1 LNKFLRENLT
11 AKTPGRQVK
20 FEEFS
25 LDHVREAQELIR
37 PILHRTPLFTSRF
50 LSEQTGAE
58 IWLKA
63 ELFQKTGSF
72 KPRGAINR
80 LKHFTDEEKKKGI
93 VTVSAGNHAQAVAF
107 AASREKIPC
116 TVVMPA
122 SAPANK
128 LEATRDYGA
137 TVILHDEMSTIF
149 ERTEEVRREKDAILL
164 HPFNDPYVIAGQG
177 TVGLEIFEDLPQ
189 ADVVVAGIG
198 GGALASGIA
207 FALKNLNPR
216 VRMIGVE
223 PEGAPTM
230 TRALEAGKP
239 VRLEKMSSI
248 ADGLSAPIVGEWTLA
263 MVQKYVDEIL
273 LVKDS
278 EIIDAIQL
286 LLQRA
291 KLLVEP
297 AGAAGTAALITGKLG
312 DVKGKKV
319 VLVLSGGN
327 LSLEL
332 LKSWL

>member
-1 LNKFLRENLT
+1 VKIEELTLNDIK
-11 AKTPGRQVK
+11 
-20 FEEFS
+20 
-25 LDHVREAQELIR
+25 EAQKQIR
-37 PILHRTPLFTSRF
+37 PILHRTPLVTSRY
-50 LSEQTGAE
+50 LSERTGAE
-58 IWLKA
+58 VLLKA

-80 LKHFTDEEKKKGI
+80 LKHFTVAEKKKGI
-93 VTVSAGNHAQAVAF
+93 VSVSAGNHAQAVAF
-107 AASREKIPC
+107 AASREQIPC
-116 TVVMPA
+116 TIVMPA
-122 SAPANK
+122 SAPSNK

-137 TVILHDEMSTIF
+137 TVILHDDMTTIF

-177 TVGLEIFEDLPQ
+177 TVGLEIFEDLPD
-189 ADVVVAGIG
+189 ADVVVVGIG

-207 FALKNLNPR
+207 FTLKNLNPPIR
-216 VRMIGVE
+216 IIGVE

-230 TRALEAGKP
+230 TRALEAGRP
-239 VRLEKMSSI
+239 VRLEKMTSI

-278 EIIDAIQL
+278 DIITAIQI

-297 AGAAGTAALITGKLG
+297 AGAAGTAALITGKVR
-312 DVKGKKV
+312 DIQGKKV
-319 VLVLSGGN
+319 VLILSGGN

-332 LKSWL
+332 LKTWL

>member
-1 LNKFLRENLT
+1 MQAGRLRSISMD
-11 AKTPGRQVK
+11 Q
-20 FEEFS
+20 
-25 LDHVREAQELIR
+25 VREAQELIR
-37 PILHRTPLFTSRF
+37 PILHRTPLVTSRY

-58 IWLKA
+58 VWLKA

-80 LKHFTDEEKKKGI
+80 LKHFTEEEKKKGI

-107 AASREKIPC
+107 AASMEKIPC

-122 SAPANK
+122 SAPSNK

-137 TVILHDEMSTIF
+137 TVILHEEMSTIF
-149 ERTEEVRREKDAILL
+149 ERTEEVRRAKDAILL

-177 TVGLEIFEDLPQ
+177 TVGLEIFEDLPE

-207 FALKNLNPR
+207 FSMKSLNPR
-216 VRMIGVE
+216 VRIVGVE

-248 ADGLSAPIVGEWTLA
+248 ADGLSAPVVGEWTLA

-278 EIIDAIQL
+278 EIIQAIQV
-286 LLQRA
+286 LLQRT

-312 DVKGKKV
+312 DVQGKKV

-327 LSLEL
+327 LSLDL
-332 LKSWL
+332 LKTWL

>member
-1 LNKFLRENLT
+1 MQVGRLR
-11 AKTPGRQVK
+11 
-20 FEEFS
+20 S
-25 LDHVREAQELIR
+25 ISMDHVREAQELIR
-37 PILHRTPLFTSRF
+37 PILHRTPLFSSRY
-50 LSEQTGAE
+50 LSAQTGAE

-63 ELFQKTGSF
+63 ELLQKTGSF

-80 LKHFTDEEKKKGI
+80 LKHFSEEEKKKGI

-128 LEATRDYGA
+128 LEATRGYGA

-177 TVGLEIFEDLPQ
+177 TVGLEIYEDLAE

-198 GGALASGIA
+198 GGALVSGIA
-207 FALKNLNPR
+207 FALKSLNPR

-239 VRLEKMSSI
+239 VRLEKLSSI
-248 ADGLSAPIVGEWTLA
+248 ADGLSAPVVGEWTLA
-263 MVQKYVDEIL
+263 MVQKYVDEIVI
-273 LVKDS
+273 VKDS
-278 EIIDAIQL
+278 EIIDAMKV

-312 DVKGKKV
+312 DVQGKKV

-332 LKSWL
+332 LKGWL

>member
-1 LNKFLRENLT
+1 MQAGHLRSI
-11 AKTPGRQVK
+11 
-20 FEEFS
+20 S
-25 LDHVREAQELIR
+25 LDDVREAQELIR
-37 PILHRTPLFTSRF
+37 PILHRTPLVTSRY
-50 LSEQTGAE
+50 LSEQTGTE
-58 IWLKA
+58 VWLKA

-93 VTVSAGNHAQAVAF
+93 VSVSAGNHAQAVAF
-107 AASREKIPC
+107 AASREQIPC
-116 TVVMPA
+116 TIVMPS

-128 LEATRDYGA
+128 LEATRGYGA
-137 TVILHDEMSTIF
+137 TVILHEEMSTIF
-149 ERTEEVRREKDAILL
+149 ERTEQVRREKDAILL

-177 TVGLEIFEDLPQ
+177 TVGLEIFEDLPD
-189 ADVVVAGIG
+189 AEVVIVGIG

-216 VRMIGVE
+216 VRIIGVE

-278 EIIDAIQL
+278 EIITAIQI

-312 DVKGKKV
+312 DVQGKKI

-332 LKSWL
+332 LKTWL

>member
-1 LNKFLRENLT
+1 MQVR
-11 AKTPGRQVK
+11 TPAVHMK
-20 FEEFS
+20 IEELS
-25 LDHVREAQELIR
+25 LDDVREAQELIR
-37 PILHRTPLFTSRF
+37 PILHRTPLFTSRY
-50 LSEQTGAE
+50 LSEKTGAE
-58 IWLKA
+58 VWLKG

-93 VTVSAGNHAQAVAF
+93 VSVSAGNHAQAVAF

-137 TVILHDEMSTIF
+137 TVILHDNMSTIF

-177 TVGLEIFEDLPQ
+177 TVGLEIFEDLPD
-189 ADVVVAGIG
+189 ADVVVVGIG

-207 FALKNLNPR
+207 FSLKNLNPR
-216 VRMIGVE
+216 IHIVGVE
-223 PEGAPTM
+223 PEGAATM

-239 VRLEKMSSI
+239 VRMEKMTSI

-263 MVQKYVDEIL
+263 MVKKHVDEIL

-278 EIIDAIQL
+278 EIIQAIQV

-297 AGAAGTAALITGKLG
+297 AGAAGTAALLTGKVR
-312 DVKGKKV
+312 DIHGKKV

-332 LKSWL
+332 LKTWL

>member
-1 LNKFLRENLT
+1 
-11 AKTPGRQVK
+11 VK

-37 PILHRTPLFTSRF
+37 PILHRTPLVTSRY

-58 IWLKA
+58 VWLKA

-93 VTVSAGNHAQAVAF
+93 VSVSAGNHAQAVAF
-107 AASREKIPC
+107 AASRENIPC

-122 SAPANK
+122 SAPSNK
-128 LEATRDYGA
+128 LEATRGYGA
-137 TVILHDEMSTIF
+137 TVILHEEMSTIF
-149 ERTEEVRREKDAILL
+149 ERTEEVRREKNAILL

-177 TVGLEIFEDLPQ
+177 TLGLEIFEDLPE
-189 ADVVVAGIG
+189 AEVVVVGIG

-207 FALKNLNPR
+207 FTLKNLNPQIR
-216 VRMIGVE
+216 IIGVE

-230 TRALEAGKP
+230 TRALESGKP
-239 VRLEKMSSI
+239 VRLEKMTSI

-278 EIIDAIQL
+278 EIIQAIQV

-297 AGAAGTAALITGKLG
+297 AGAAGTAALITGKLR
-312 DVKGKKV
+312 DVQGKKV
-319 VLVLSGGN
+319 LLVLSGGN
-327 LSLEL
+327 LSLDL
-332 LKSWL
+332 LKTWL